1 MNNSITEPLYILEIY
16 QNFLDILC
24 TFTLVSFKNNHH
36 LLYFS
41 VFSYHFISY
50 QINRIYKDEKFKKK
64 KVKSKS
70 SFAIQIS

>member
-1 MNNSITEPLYILEIY
+1 MSNSMNNSITEPLYILYIY

-24 TFTLVSFKNNHH
+24 TFILVSFKNHHH

-50 QINRIYKDEKFKKK
+50 QINRIYKDEKLKKK
-64 KVKSKS
+64 GEK
-70 SFAIQIS
+70 